1 MSLAYLF
8 AQRFLYRKVI
18 DEIVMSKLLQS
29 YDLNGTLL
37 ANRVLMAPMTR
48 SRARDTVPDASTA
61 LYYRQRAGAGLIVTE
76 GSQISTEGTGY
87 LFTPG
92 IHTPEQIKGWQEVTK
107 GVHAEGGKIFIQ
119 IWHVGR
125 VSHVSLQENGVAPV
139 SSVDVPAKGYTCY
152 AYDEQ
157 GQPGPIPVST
167 PRALTKEDIARVTE
181 DFVTAAK
188 NSMEAGFD
196 GIEIHAA
203 NGYLFEQFINAGCNT
218 RTDEYGG
225 STMNRLRFV
234 LDAVDAMSEAI
245 GSNRVGIRLA
255 PHGRLHDMHS
265 FDDEENTWLTLAAK
279 LSERN
284 LAYVHLSDQES
295 LCNAAIP
302 KEFIRKF
309 RNAYK
314 GTLVIAGSLTQETAE
329 ELVNSGIADLAGFG
343 RPFISNPDLVER
355 FRNNWPLTPFDPATF
370 YGGGD
375 EGYIDFAAYQESLDN
390 EMQAC

>member
-1 MSLAYLF
+1 
-8 AQRFLYRKVI
+8 
-18 DEIVMSKLLQS
+18 MSKLLQS
-29 YDLNGTLL
+29 YDMNGTLL

-48 SRARDTVPDASTA
+48 SRTQDTVPDAKTA

-76 GSQISTEGTGY
+76 GSQISIEGTGY

-92 IHTPEQIKGWQEVTK
+92 IHTPEQIKGWQAVTK
-107 GVHAEGGKIFIQ
+107 GVHEEGGKIFIQ

-125 VSHVSLQENGVAPV
+125 ISHVSLQENGAAPI
-139 SSVDVPAKGYTCY
+139 SSVDEPAHGCTCFG
-152 AYDEQ
+152 YDES
-157 GQPGPIPVST
+157 GQPGPVPLST
-167 PRALTKEDIARVTE
+167 PRALTKDGIARVTT

-196 GIEIHAA
+196 GIEIHGA
-203 NGYLFEQFINAGCNT
+203 NGYLFEQFINAGCNN

-225 STMNRLRFV
+225 SLENRLRFT
-234 LDAVDAMSEAI
+234 LDAVDAMADAI
-245 GSNRVGIRLA
+245 GSSKVGIRLA
-255 PHGRLHDMHS
+255 PYGRLHDMHS
-265 FDDEENTWLTLAAK
+265 FDDEENTWLTLAGK
-279 LSERN
+279 LTERD

-302 KEFIRKF
+302 KDFIRKF

-329 ELVNSGIADLAGFG
+329 ELVNSGVADLAGFG

-375 EGYIDFAAYQESLDN
+375 EGYIDYPVYRESVDD
-390 EMQAC
+390 EVRAG

>member
-1 MSLAYLF
+1 
-8 AQRFLYRKVI
+8 
-18 DEIVMSKLLQS
+18 MSKLLQS
-29 YDLNGTLL
+29 YDMNGTPL

-48 SRARDTVPDASTA
+48 SRAKNTVPDEKTA

-92 IHTPEQIKGWQEVTK
+92 IHTPEQIKAWKEVTN
-107 GVHAEGGKIFIQ
+107 GVHEEGGKIFIQ

-125 VSHVSLQENGVAPV
+125 ISHISLQANGLAPV
-139 SSVDVPAKGYTCY
+139 SSVDVPAHGCTCY
-152 AYDEQ
+152 AYDES
-157 GQPGPIPVST
+157 GEPGAVPLST
-167 PRALTKEDIARVTE
+167 PRALTTTDIVRVTS
-181 DFVTAAK
+181 DFVTAAQ

-196 GIEIHAA
+196 GIEIHGA

-234 LDAVDAMSEAI
+234 VDAVDAMAAAI
-245 GSNRVGIRLA
+245 GNNRVGIRLA
-255 PHGRLHDMHS
+255 PYGRLHDMPS
-265 FDDEENTWLTLAAK
+265 FPDEENTWLTLAEK
-279 LSERN
+279 LSERD

-302 KEFIRKF
+302 KDFVKKLRK
-309 RNAYK
+309 AYK
-314 GTLVIAGSLTQETAE
+314 GTLVLAGSLTQESAE
-329 ELVNSGIADLAGFG
+329 ELVNSGVADLAGFG

-355 FRNNWPLTPFDPATF
+355 FRKNRPLTPFDPATF

-375 EGYIDFAAYQESLDN
+375 LGYVDYPPYNDSMNDDLDAA
-390 EMQAC
+390 ARA

>member
-1 MSLAYLF
+1 
-8 AQRFLYRKVI
+8 
-18 DEIVMSKLLQS
+18 MSKLLQS

-76 GSQISTEGTGY
+76 GSQISIEGTGY

-107 GVHAEGGKIFIQ
+107 GVHEEGGKIFIQ

-125 VSHVSLQENGVAPV
+125 ISHVSLQENGTAPV
-139 SSVDVPAKGYTCY
+139 SSVGVPAKGYTCF
-152 AYDEQ
+152 AYDEA
-157 GQPGPIPVST
+157 GQPGAVPVST
-167 PRALTKEDIARVTE
+167 PRAMTKEDIARVTS

-196 GIEIHAA
+196 GIEIHGA
-203 NGYLFEQFINAGCNT
+203 NGYIFEQFISASCNT
-218 RTDEYGG
+218 RTDDYGG

-255 PHGRLHDMHS
+255 PYGRLHGMHS
-265 FDDEENTWLTLAAK
+265 FDDEENTWLTLAEK

-295 LCNAAIP
+295 LCNIDPTVAAIP
-302 KEFIRKF
+302 QDFIGKF
-309 RNAYK
+309 RDAYK
-314 GTLVIAGSLTQETAE
+314 GTLVITGSLTQETAE
-329 ELVNSGIADLAGFG
+329 QLVNSGIADLAGFG

-355 FRNNWPLTPFDPATF
+355 FRNAWPLTPFDYAVF

-375 EGYIDFAAYQESLDN
+375 EGYIDYPSYQESMDN
-390 EMQAC
+390 EMQTG

>member
-1 MSLAYLF
+1 
-8 AQRFLYRKVI
+8 
-18 DEIVMSKLLQS
+18 MSKLLQS
-29 YDLNGTLL
+29 YEMNGTLL

-76 GSQISTEGTGY
+76 GSQISVEGTGY

-92 IHTPEQIKGWQEVTK
+92 IHTPEQVKGWQAVTK
-107 GVHAEGGKIFIQ
+107 GVHEEGGKIFIQ

-125 VSHVSLQENGVAPV
+125 ISHISLQENGAVPV
-139 SSVDVPAKGYTCY
+139 SSVAVPAKGYTCY
-152 AYDEQ
+152 AYDES
-157 GQPGPIPVST
+157 GQPGAVPVST
-167 PRALTKEDIARVTE
+167 PRAMNKEDIARVIS
-181 DFVTAAK
+181 DFVTAAR

-203 NGYLFEQFINAGCNT
+203 NGYIFEQFISASCNT

-225 STMNRLRFV
+225 STLNRLRFV

-245 GSNRVGIRLA
+245 GSSRVGIRLA
-255 PHGRLHDMHS
+255 PYGRLHDMHS
-265 FDDEENTWLTLAAK
+265 FDDEENTWLTLAEK
-279 LSERN
+279 LSDRE

-295 LCNAAIP
+295 LCNIDPTVAAIP
-302 KEFIRKF
+302 KDFIRKF

-314 GTLVIAGSLTQETAE
+314 GTLVMTGSLTQETAE
-329 ELVNSGIADLAGFG
+329 ELVNSGVADLVGFG

-355 FRNNWPLTPFDPATF
+355 FRNGWPLTPFDHAVF

-375 EGYIDFAAYQESLDN
+375 EGYIDYPTYLESVDN
-390 EMQAC
+390 EIKAD

>member
-1 MSLAYLF
+1 
-8 AQRFLYRKVI
+8 
-18 DEIVMSKLLQS
+18 MSKLLES
-29 YDLNGTLL
+29 YDMNGTLL

-76 GSQISTEGTGY
+76 GSQISVEGTGY

-92 IHTPEQIKGWQEVTK
+92 IHTPEQIKGWKAVTK
-107 GVHAEGGKIFIQ
+107 GVHEAGGKIFIQ

-125 VSHVSLQENGVAPV
+125 ISHVSLQENGAFPV
-139 SSVDVPAKGYTCY
+139 SSVDAPAKGYTCFG
-152 AYDEQ
+152 YDDK
-157 GQPGPIPVST
+157 GQPGPVPVST
-167 PRALTKEDIARVTE
+167 PRAMTKEDIARVTS

-203 NGYLFEQFINAGCNT
+203 NGYLFEQFISASCNT
-218 RTDEYGG
+218 RIDEYGG

-255 PHGRLHDMHS
+255 PYGRLHDMHS
-265 FDDEENTWLTLAAK
+265 FDDEENTWLTLAEK

-295 LCNAAIP
+295 LCNIDPTVAAIP
-302 KEFIRKF
+302 KDFIRKF
-309 RNAYK
+309 RSAYK

-329 ELVNSGIADLAGFG
+329 ELVASGVADLAGFG

-355 FRNNWPLTPFDPATF
+355 FRNKWPLTPFDHSTF

-375 EGYIDFAAYQESLDN
+375 EGYIDYLGYEQTAERALQEN
-390 EMQAC
+390 

>member
-1 MSLAYLF
+1 
-8 AQRFLYRKVI
+8 
-18 DEIVMSKLLQS
+18 MSKLLES
-29 YDLNGTLL
+29 YDMNGTRL

-61 LYYRQRAGAGLIVTE
+61 LYYRQRASAGLIVTE
-76 GSQISTEGTGY
+76 GSQISVEGTGY

-92 IHTPEQIKGWQEVTK
+92 IHTPEQIKGWQAVTK
-107 GVHAEGGKIFIQ
+107 GVHEEGGKIFIQ

-125 VSHVSLQENGVAPV
+125 ISHVSLQENGALPV
-139 SSVDVPAKGYTCY
+139 SSVGAPAEGYTCFG
-152 AYDEQ
+152 YDEK
-157 GQPGPIPVST
+157 GQPGPVPVST
-167 PRALTKEDIARVTE
+167 PRAMTKEDIARVTS
-181 DFVTAAK
+181 DFVSAAK

-203 NGYLFEQFINAGCNT
+203 NGYLFEQFISASCNT

-255 PHGRLHDMHS
+255 PYGRLHDMHS
-265 FDDEENTWLTLAAK
+265 FDDEENTWLTLAEK

-295 LCNAAIP
+295 LCNIDPTVAAIP
-302 KEFIRKF
+302 RDFIRKF
-309 RNAYK
+309 RSAYK

-329 ELVNSGIADLAGFG
+329 ELVASGVTDLAGFG

-355 FRNNWPLTPFDPATF
+355 FKNKWPLTPFDHSTF

-375 EGYIDFAAYQESLDN
+375 EGYIDYLGYEQTSERVLQEN
-390 EMQAC
+390 

>member
-1 MSLAYLF
+1 
-8 AQRFLYRKVI
+8 
-18 DEIVMSKLLQS
+18 MSKLLKS
-29 YDLNGTLL
+29 YDMNGTLL

-76 GSQISTEGTGY
+76 GSQISIEGTGY

-92 IHTPEQIKGWQEVTK
+92 IHTPEQIRGWQAVTK
-107 GVHAEGGKIFIQ
+107 GVHEEGGKIFIQ

-125 VSHVSLQENGVAPV
+125 ISHVSLQENGVAPV
-139 SSVDVPAKGYTCY
+139 SSVDAPAKGYTCF

-167 PRALTKEDIARVTE
+167 PRALTKDDIARVTE

-188 NSMEAGFD
+188 NSIEAGFD
-196 GIEIHAA
+196 GIEIHGA

-225 STMNRLRFV
+225 NTMNRLRFV

-255 PHGRLHDMHS
+255 PYGRLHDMHS
-265 FDDEENTWLTLAAK
+265 FDDEENTWLTLAQK
-279 LSERN
+279 LSEKD

-295 LCNAAIP
+295 LCNIDPTVAAIP
-302 KEFIRKF
+302 KDFVRKF
-309 RNAYK
+309 RNVYK

-329 ELVNSGIADLAGFG
+329 QLVNSGVADLAGFG

-355 FRNNWPLTPFDPATF
+355 FRNNWPLAPFDPATF

-375 EGYIDFAAYQESLDN
+375 EGYIDYLPYRESVDN
-390 EMQAC
+390 EA

>member
-1 MSLAYLF
+1 
-8 AQRFLYRKVI
+8 
-18 DEIVMSKLLQS
+18 MSKLLES
-29 YDLNGTLL
+29 YDMNGTQL

-76 GSQISTEGTGY
+76 GSQISVEGTGY

-92 IHTPEQIKGWQEVTK
+92 IHTPEQIKGWQAVTK
-107 GVHAEGGKIFIQ
+107 GVHEEGGKIFIQ

-125 VSHVSLQENGVAPV
+125 ISHVSLQENGALPV
-139 SSVDVPAKGYTCY
+139 SSVDAPAKGYTCFG
-152 AYDEQ
+152 YDEK
-157 GQPGPIPVST
+157 GQPGPVPVST
-167 PRALTKEDIARVTE
+167 PRAMTKEDIARVTS

-203 NGYLFEQFINAGCNT
+203 NGYLFEQFISASCNT

-234 LDAVDAMSEAI
+234 RDAVDAMSEAI

-255 PHGRLHDMHS
+255 PYGRLHDMHS
-265 FDDEENTWLTLAAK
+265 FDDEENTWLTLAEE

-295 LCNAAIP
+295 LCNIDPTVAAIP
-302 KEFIRKF
+302 KDFIRKF
-309 RNAYK
+309 RSAYK

-329 ELVNSGIADLAGFG
+329 ELVASGVADLAGFG

-355 FRNNWPLTPFDPATF
+355 FKNKWPLTPFDHSTF

-375 EGYIDFAAYQESLDN
+375 EGYIDYLGYEQTSERVLQED
-390 EMQAC
+390 

>member
-1 MSLAYLF
+1 
-8 AQRFLYRKVI
+8 
-18 DEIVMSKLLQS
+18 MSKLLES
-29 YDLNGTLL
+29 YDMNGTQL

-76 GSQISTEGTGY
+76 GSQISVEGTGY

-92 IHTPEQIKGWQEVTK
+92 IHTSEQVKGWQAVTE
-107 GVHAEGGKIFIQ
+107 GVHEEGGKIFIQ

-125 VSHVSLQENGVAPV
+125 ISHVSLQEDGALPI
-139 SSVDVPAKGYTCY
+139 SSVAVPAKGYTCFG
-152 AYDEQ
+152 YDEK
-157 GQPGPIPVST
+157 GQPGPVPVST
-167 PRALTKEDIARVTE
+167 PRAMTKEDIGRVIS

-188 NSMEAGFD
+188 NAMEAGFD
-196 GIEIHAA
+196 GIEIHGA
-203 NGYLFEQFINAGCNT
+203 NGYIFEQFISASCNT

-234 LDAVDAMSEAI
+234 LDAVDAMSDAI
-245 GSNRVGIRLA
+245 GSSRVGIRLA
-255 PHGRLHDMHS
+255 PYGRLHDMHS
-265 FDDEENTWLTLAAK
+265 FDDEENTWLTLAEK
-279 LSERN
+279 LSERD

-295 LCNAAIP
+295 LCNIDPTVAAIP
-302 KEFIRKF
+302 KDFIKRF

-329 ELVNSGIADLAGFG
+329 ELVKSGIADLVGFG
-343 RPFISNPDLVER
+343 RPFISNPDLVDR
-355 FRNNWPLTPFDPATF
+355 FRNKWLLTPFDHATF

-375 EGYIDFAAYQESLDN
+375 EGYIDYSRYQQSADKVLQGD
-390 EMQAC
+390 

>member
-1 MSLAYLF
+1 
-8 AQRFLYRKVI
+8 
-18 DEIVMSKLLQS
+18 MSKLLQS

-76 GSQISTEGTGY
+76 GSQISIEGTGY

-107 GVHAEGGKIFIQ
+107 GVHEDGGRIFIQ

-125 VSHVSLQENGVAPV
+125 ISHVSLQENGAAPV
-139 SSVDVPAKGYTCY
+139 SSVDAPANGYTCF

-157 GQPGPIPVST
+157 GQPGSIPVST

-188 NSMEAGFD
+188 NSIEAGFD
-196 GIEIHAA
+196 GIEIHGA

-234 LDAVDAMSEAI
+234 LDAIDAMSEAI

-255 PHGRLHDMHS
+255 PYGRLHDMHS
-265 FDDEENTWLTLAAK
+265 FDDEENTWLTLAQK
-279 LSERN
+279 LSEKN

-295 LCNAAIP
+295 LCNIDPTVAAIP
-302 KEFIRKF
+302 KDFVRKF
-309 RNAYK
+309 RDAYT

-329 ELVNSGIADLAGFG
+329 ELVNSGVADLAGFG

-355 FRNNWPLTPFDPATF
+355 FRNGWPLTPFDPAVF

-375 EGYIDFAAYQESLDN
+375 EGYIDYPSYQESVDN
-390 EMQAC
+390 EMQAG